1 MDYNNQNGNG
11 TDNQAT
17 FTTSSDAWNTVNGSG
32 TAPQTD
38 GTYGTNGAYSTDG
51 TFTTYTGTGSTSPI
65 IQEKK
70 RGMGVLGAVL
80 GALAGGV
87 IWTIIGCLGYISG
100 WIAVLIFVLAQA
112 GYNKLSG
119 TPKGADVD
127 KFGVIISAVL
137 GLLIIIPADYVSY
150 SYAVYKALNEMGNF
164 PFFEVLRDMPFYMER
179 YELWGEFGANLA
191 MGYLFTGIAAIYMLC
206 ASLGKKGKKK
216 K

>member
-1 MDYNNQNGNG
+1 MDYNNQNENG

-17 FTTSSDAWNTVNGSG
+17 FTTSSDAWNTVNE
-32 TAPQTD
+32 
-38 GTYGTNGAYSTDG
+38 TY
-51 TFTTYTGTGSTSPI
+51 TTYTGTGSTSPI

-80 GALAGGV
+80 GALAGGI

-100 WIAVLIFVLAQA
+100 WIAILIFVLAQA
-112 GYNKLSG
+112 GYNKFSG

-127 KFGVIISAVL
+127 KFGVIISVVL
-137 GLLIIIPADYVSY
+137 GLFIIIPANYVSY
-150 SYAVYKALNEMGNF
+150 SYVVYKALNEYGNF
-164 PFFEVLRDMPFYMER
+164 PFFEVLRDMPVYMER
-179 YELWGEFGANLA
+179 YELWGEFGANLG
-191 MGYLFTGIAAIYMLC
+191 MGYLFTGIAAIYMLF